1 MSSVKKNNLIW
12 LTVFSWLLVLWAN
25 TSNSTEKYSNNIKPL
40 FMALDNSLPD
50 YVGYDCWHGY
60 EDILDNLRDAQNGVP
75 PEKDKVKI
83 AECLMN
89 SAKTEYPPLIFATSV
104 FSDESINAVIRGIE
118 IVSSRLGNYGPYH
131 VYLVGNNEEKG
142 FVVDVEEIAKV
153 YCLSLIHI

>member
-75 PEKDKVKI
+75 
-83 AECLMN
+83 
-89 SAKTEYPPLIFATSV
+89 
-104 FSDESINAVIRGIE
+104 
-118 IVSSRLGNYGPYH
+118 
-131 VYLVGNNEEKG
+131 
-142 FVVDVEEIAKV
+142 
-153 YCLSLIHI
+153 